1 MEISVVIP
9 AYNEAARLPPTL
21 ATVEKYLTEHY
32 DSWEIVVSDDGST
45 DRTIEELSGQF
56 AKVRFLRAP
65 RNQGKGAA
73 VRRGMLEAE
82 GDLVLFSDADLSTP
96 IDEVRGLTER
106 MDSGGA
112 QFAIASRGL
121 PESRLEVR
129 QPWWREVSGRVFNF
143 IVRSISGLPYHDTQ
157 CGFKLFRKPA
167 AQSIFSVARDNGW
180 AFDVEILLI
189 ADMLGLKG
197 VEAPVRWINSENS
210 KVRILIDGPRMNIDI
225 LRFRWRRFTGAYAAA
240 QQHAEQ
246 GK

>member
-9 AYNEAARLPPTL
+9 AYNEVARLPPTL
-21 ATVEKYLTEHY
+21 ATVQKYLAENY

-56 AKVRFLRAP
+56 EKVRFLRAP

-82 GDLVLFSDADLSTP
+82 GDLILFSDADLSTP
-96 IDEVRGLTER
+96 IDELRGLSER
-106 MDSGGA
+106 MDSESA

-129 QPWWREVSGRVFNF
+129 QPWWREVSGRLFNF

-157 CGFKLFRKPA
+157 CGFKLFRRQA
-167 AQSIFSVARDNGW
+167 AQSIFSIARDNGW

-225 LRFRWRRFTGAYAAA
+225 IRFRWRRFSGAYAAA
-240 QQHAEQ
+240 HQSTAKGE
-246 GK
+246 